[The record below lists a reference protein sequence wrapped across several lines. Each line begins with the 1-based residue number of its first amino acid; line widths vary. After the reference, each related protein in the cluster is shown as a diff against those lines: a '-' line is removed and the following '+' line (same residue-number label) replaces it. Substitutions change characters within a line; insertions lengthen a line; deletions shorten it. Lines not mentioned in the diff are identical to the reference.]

1 MLQRE
6 RLRVFGDSGSRLVG
20 LRGNVLCELI
30 SAALVCR
37 TLHTTSEHV
46 KLA

>member
-37 TLHTTSEHV
+37 TFTQRTLHTT
-46 KLA
+46 

>member
-20 LRGNVLCELI
+20 LRGNVGLARLW
-30 SAALVCR
+30 SAATYYIGE
-37 TLHTTSEHV
+37 TLSM
-46 KLA
+46 